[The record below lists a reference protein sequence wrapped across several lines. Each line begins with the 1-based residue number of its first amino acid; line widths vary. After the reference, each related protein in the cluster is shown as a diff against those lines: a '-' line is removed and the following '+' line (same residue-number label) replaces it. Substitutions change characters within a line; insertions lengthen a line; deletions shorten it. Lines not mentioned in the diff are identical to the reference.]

1 MTLCA
6 KCLAAEVAL
15 EWFLSSMCSK
25 VHVEI
30 GFLGK
35 SMIAELTHKRT
46 LISGKKH
53 NRYSSARI
61 QPVNTNM
68 QNGLH
73 RCFFLVQLSF
83 IYIIYMFQ
91 LFVVHL
97 MCLPVNGFDVHL
109 QAVATGSP
117 MAALL
122 THKQF
127 LTTMFGCLV

>member
-46 LISGKKH
+46 LISGKKR

-73 RCFFLVQLSF
+73 KGFFLVQLSF
-83 IYIIYMFQ
+83 IHIIYC
-91 LFVVHL
+91 LF
-97 MCLPVNGFDVHL
+97 
-109 QAVATGSP
+109 
-117 MAALL
+117 
-122 THKQF
+122 
-127 LTTMFGCLV
+127 TTCMHNSGIF